1 MDGVPTLIRK
11 DMFKLKVLIME
22 KKLKISKR
30 QKGQEI
36 VYIFE
41 NYLSKRE
48 CQKWRST
55 IPDLGVGEF
64 DWSRR
69 AQDITQEP
77 VVSKLQKF
85 LNKRFKL
92 NLQISQAQT
101 QNWNQTSFSELHVH
115 DIPRNVRRSSYSSS
129 IYLNDD
135 FKGGRFFTKNGI
147 KIKPKV
153 GLLTFFNGTTIWHG
167 VEPVQDKDRKTLIFF
182 WAEK

>member
-1 MDGVPTLIRK
+1 
-11 DMFKLKVLIME
+11 ME

-30 QKGQEI
+30 QEGQEI

-64 DWSRR
+64 DWSLR
-69 AQDITQEP
+69 ARDITQEP

-85 LNKRFKL
+85 LNKKFKL

-115 DIPRNVRRSSYSSS
+115 DLGDRNLSSYSSS

-153 GLLTFFNGTTIWHG
+153 GLLTFFNGTTVWHG
-167 VEPVQDKDRKTLIFF
+167 VEHVQGKDRKALIFF
-182 WAEK
+182 WAKPNLDWAEK